1 MFRERVCQ
9 DKHCCNTGER
19 VNDAHSS
26 FTDALLDMY
35 WLYFRRTED
44 VHWEL
49 RFRIARA
56 FDVVSYMYLVFSD
69 INDNSPLEL

>member
-1 MFRERVCQ
+1 M
-9 DKHCCNTGER
+9 
-19 VNDAHSS
+19 HSS

-35 WLYFRRTED
+35 WLYFRWTED

-56 FDVVSYMYLVFSD
+56 FDVVSYMYLVFPD